1 MIDIE
6 EDPRFE
12 ASDKTNVVN
21 IGGWA
26 YYQNTH
32 MKGAPAWAC
41 YFGERYYCSIY
52 EIDTNHYRLIVKEGD
67 WLSKNCKVVL
77 DYYLNSFENAKFVCE
92 KYRYL

>member
-12 ASDKTNVVN
+12 ASEKTNVVN
-21 IGGWA
+21 IGMWT

-32 MKGAPAWAC
+32 MKGVPAWAC

-52 EIDTNHYRLIVKEGD
+52 EIDTTKYRLIVKEGD
-67 WLSKNCKVVL
+67 WLSKDCRVVL